1 MSSDLLS
8 QDDIDALIQ
17 SEAGGSSGGG
27 GGGAGGGINTDLLKK
42 PVNMIGEQISTVLLT
57 VLGKDISVTVNNIAP
72 SKEGQLA
79 ADFGSDSLMLRAD
92 LFQKLSGAFYFAYKK
107 ADVATLADLMM
118 MGDGS
123 ASYEEDHKDAIVE
136 LTNQILGAVS
146 SSFGSNFDAQIT
158 VATPTVEDFSPDAAG
173 FNPSQ
178 SIAAYCT
185 MKVEDVKS
193 FKFAILFPNNTASEM
208 ADLAAAKGGGG
219 ALGGSSGMG
228 GGGGGGSSFDFADL
242 GGGASE
248 MQLQNFAQ
256 PSGNLA
262 TDRSTMFSSTNNPQL
277 DMLLDVT
284 LQVSIELGRTDMS
297 IKKIL
302 ELGPGS
308 IIELNRMAGEPVDL
322 LVNDKVIAK
331 GEVVVVDENFGIR
344 IVKLV
349 SPEERLKNLR

>member
-17 SEAGGSSGGG
+17 NEAGGASA
-27 GGGAGGGINTDLLKK
+27 GGGASGGINTDLLKK
-42 PVNMIGEQISTVLLT
+42 PVNLIGDQISTVLLT

-72 SKEGQLA
+72 SNAAQLTN
-79 ADFGSDSLMLRAD
+79 DFGTDSLMLRAD

-146 SSFGSNFDAQIT
+146 SSFGTNFDIQIT
-158 VATPTVEDFSPDAAG
+158 VATPTVEDFAPDAAG
-173 FNPSQ
+173 FNPSA
-178 SIAAYCT
+178 SITAYCT

-193 FKFAILFPNNTASEM
+193 FKFAILLPNATASEL
-208 ADLAAAKGGGG
+208 ADLAGSKGGAASSGGGG
-219 ALGGSSGMG
+219 M
-228 GGGGGGSSFDFADL
+228 GGGSSFDFADL
-242 GGGASE
+242 DGGASE

-256 PSGNLA
+256 PSGQLA
-262 TDRSTMFSSTNNPQL
+262 TDRSTIFSSTNNPQL

>member
-17 SEAGGSSGGG
+17 NEAGGASTGGG
-27 GGGAGGGINTDLLKK
+27 TSGGINTDLLKK
-42 PVNMIGEQISTVLLT
+42 PVNLIGEQISTVLLT

-72 SKEGQLA
+72 ANAGQLSN
-79 ADFGSDSLMLRAD
+79 DFGSDSLMLRAD

-146 SSFGSNFDAQIT
+146 SSFGTNFDIQIT
-158 VATPTVEDFSPDAAG
+158 VATPTVENFAPDAAG
-173 FNPSQ
+173 FNPNA
-178 SIAAYCT
+178 SIVAYCT

-193 FKFAILFPNNTASEM
+193 FKFAILLPNSTASEM
-208 ADLAAAKGGGG
+208 AELAGTKGGG
-219 ALGGSSGMG
+219 ATSSSGG
-228 GGGGGGSSFDFADL
+228 GAGSFDFADI

-256 PSGNLA
+256 PSGSLA
-262 TDRSTMFSSTNNPQL
+262 TDRSTIFSSTNNPQL

>member
-17 SEAGGSSGGG
+17 NEGGSPSSSN
-27 GGGAGGGINTDLLKK
+27 AINTDLLRK
-42 PVNMIGEQISTVLLT
+42 PVSVISEQMSTVLLT
-57 VLGKDISVTVNNIAP
+57 VLGKDISVSISRIVPTDA
-72 SKEGQLA
+72 GQLNSL
-79 ADFGSDSLMLRAD
+79 FGTDSLMLKAD

-136 LTNQILGAVS
+136 LTNQILGAVTS
-146 SSFGSNFDAQIT
+146 AFGTNFDIQIS
-158 VATPTVEDFSPDAAG
+158 VATPTIEEFTPEAAG
-173 FNPSQ
+173 LNPSA
-178 SIAAYCT
+178 SVLAECI
-185 MKVEDVKS
+185 MKIEDVKELT
-193 FKFAILFPNNTASEM
+193 FAIILPNSTAAEM
-208 ADLAAAKGGGG
+208 TEIVKGKGGG
-219 ALGGSSGMG
+219 AASSPMG
-228 GGGGGGSSFDFADL
+228 GGNQTGNESFDFADL
-242 GGGASE
+242 GGDST

-262 TDRSTMFSSTNNPQL
+262 TDRSTIFSSTNNPQL